1 MSLSISLFILRN
13 IIERIMMLA
22 PDEVFDFPLFQN
34 FSAGDLKN
42 LFEKI
47 TLENHPKGEDIFEE
61 GTRTDKLFITYKGKI
76 GIFSSKGETEVTLT
90 GGGSIIAEMAFFDFR
105 GHSATVRAESEV
117 EIFSIPRKDW
127 DGLTKEH
134 PEVVLKLVLK
144 ILGILSLRLRGTK
157 ENLKDYI
164 KAVDQY
170 FTVKKDK

>member
-1 MSLSISLFILRN
+1 M
-13 IIERIMMLA
+13 
-22 PDEVFDFPLFQN
+22 
-34 FSAGDLKN
+34 
-42 LFEKI
+42 
-47 TLENHPKGEDIFEE
+47 
-61 GTRTDKLFITYKGKI
+61 
-76 GIFSSKGETEVTLT
+76 
-90 GGGSIIAEMAFFDFR
+90 
-105 GHSATVRAESEV
+105 RAESEV